1 MKGFERFTVST
12 LKLSIVF
19 FVAWVCY
26 VTVLVLQSCF
36 EMLCALV
43 VIFNFRLCFLFLI
56 FCSTCDRVLIWN
68 EGLMC
73 HGMLGIY
80 KWSAYDKNRGS
91 WNKLLVSHKNCTR
104 EKTAKFSQFAYKVQV
119 GRISDAYLARHNC
132 ALLKWLRLCAFSNS
146 FAKLTKRVFVD
157 GNRVINH

>member
-1 MKGFERFTVST
+1 MFRVSSFTFVLQVFVVEMKGFERFTVST

-19 FVAWVCY
+19 FRRMGLLCNCFSPPVMFWDVVCLSGNFQFSFMFP
-26 VTVLVLQSCF
+26 VLD
-36 EMLCALV
+36 
-43 VIFNFRLCFLFLI
+43 FLY
-56 FCSTCDRVLIWN
+56 STCDRVLIWN

-73 HGMLGIY
+73 HGMLY

-119 GRISDAYLARHNC
+119 GRISDAYLAK
-132 ALLKWLRLCAFSNS
+132 A
-146 FAKLTKRVFVD
+146 
-157 GNRVINH
+157 